1 MPTDLFISQLKLV
14 ETLCSEQ
21 LSVNQN
27 IQFPIEIR
35 RCRTIGIRPRK
46 DRDNDND
53 PSHYEAGIAVT
64 GTLMDSF
71 RIDKALQGNIHFQVF

>member
-1 MPTDLFISQLKLV
+1 MNKLIFHLIISV
-14 ETLCSEQ
+14 TNDQ

-35 RCRTIGIRPRK
+35 RCRTIGIRPRQ